1 MIIRHRAFL
10 KSICPKLRYSTREEK
25 LKEDSIWSNKAKYV
39 KEGEKIAYELENKEK
54 SLLQLATSENEKVE
68 IQRNIKGELERIS
81 KEREIKSRPLND
93 MLEKLEKKKSEV
105 EKMLDPVT
113 LNMLRTTSSA
123 WRD

>member
-1 MIIRHRAFL
+1 
-10 KSICPKLRYSTREEK
+10 
-25 LKEDSIWSNKAKYV
+25 
-39 KEGEKIAYELENKEK
+39 
-54 SLLQLATSENEKVE
+54 
-68 IQRNIKGELERIS
+68 
-81 KEREIKSRPLND
+81 